1 MVFKLGFVNETEWSN
16 SYLDKTTSQ
25 VKSRTYQFI
34 SHKIN
39 FLILLYSF
47 MQMVSNKFVI
57 VHEKKFDG
65 ESKKDCLMSG
75 QLLSSIIFGMLMYL
89 KFQTALEN
97 ISKSLNFRE
106 GTIFSQR
113 DKEKKGSSFIFLS
126 ILFYWRNF
134 VKFLENFAIIS
145 WVSKYRNQKKGVN
158 FILAGLL

>member
-1 MVFKLGFVNETEWSN
+1 MFFQELDWCVFLFLKSQSKLLQFIYCKIIDFSEKSSEGFVLILLVFKLGFVNETEWSN

-75 QLLSSIIFGMLMYL
+75 QLLSNIIFGMLMYL

-97 ISKSLNFRE
+97 I
-106 GTIFSQR
+106 T
-113 DKEKKGSSFIFLS
+113 
-126 ILFYWRNF
+126 
-134 VKFLENFAIIS
+134 
-145 WVSKYRNQKKGVN
+145 
-158 FILAGLL
+158 

>member
-1 MVFKLGFVNETEWSN
+1 MNETEWSN

-126 ILFYWRNF
+126 ILFY
-134 VKFLENFAIIS
+134 
-145 WVSKYRNQKKGVN
+145 
-158 FILAGLL
+158 

>member
-1 MVFKLGFVNETEWSN
+1 
-16 SYLDKTTSQ
+16 
-25 VKSRTYQFI
+25 
-34 SHKIN
+34 
-39 FLILLYSF
+39 
-47 MQMVSNKFVI
+47 MVSNKFVI

-97 ISKSLNFRE
+97 NNISKSLNFRE

-126 ILFYWRNF
+126 ILFY
-134 VKFLENFAIIS
+134 
-145 WVSKYRNQKKGVN
+145 
-158 FILAGLL
+158 